1 MKFKNLMLFVS
12 CSMILGGDAFS
23 AAPEKKIVTGPDDTV
38 YGIAYNNGIPTRS
51 LIAANNLKPP
61 YTLKAGQVL
70 IVPLPNQH
78 IAGQGETVESIA
90 EIYAVNVDVL
100 AHENNITTPS
110 YIAPGTVLSI
120 PARNT
125 ETMATALKAPE
136 EINASSLAPLP
147 LVKSEPGPSSLDPL
161 PTAKAT
167 ASNMALPDD
176 LAQELAAEKK
186 GAASSGPAS
195 IMNNLAEKKE
205 KGAAVAS
212 KKKEEG
218 EKSSK
223 EAMKEKPKKE
233 EKLAKKEESQEEK
246 KVAKKEEP
254 KEEKVASKKDE
265 PEQDTKAAKDDKAE
279 PASKDVAF
287 AWPVQ
292 GEIVKKFASGGK
304 NDGINIKV
312 AKGTPVKA
320 AAAGTVMYAG
330 SELKGFGNLLLLKH
344 QDGWV
349 TAYAHNSEL
358 LVKKGDNVK
367 QGQQIAKSGTPEGDA
382 EEPQL
387 HFEIRK
393 VKQPIDPLTK
403 LKS

>member
-12 CSMILGGDAFS
+12 CSFVLGGEAFS

-70 IVPLPNQH
+70 VVPLPNQH
-78 IAGQGETVESIA
+78 IVGQGETVESIA

-110 YIAPGTVLSI
+110 YITPGTVLSI
-120 PARNT
+120 PSRNT
-125 ETMATALKAPE
+125 ETLATALRPPE

-161 PTAKAT
+161 PMTKAT
-167 ASNMALPDD
+167 TSNMTLPDD

-186 GAASSGPAS
+186 GATSSGPAPL
-195 IMNNLAEKKE
+195 MGNLAEKKE

-212 KKKEEG
+212 KKKEES

-223 EAMKEKPKKE
+223 ETMKEKPQKE
-233 EKLAKKEESQEEK
+233 EKLSKKEDPKEEK
-246 KVAKKEEP
+246 VVSKKEEP
-254 KEEKVASKKDE
+254 KEEK
-265 PEQDTKAAKDDKAE
+265 KAAKNEDKGE
-279 PASKDVAF
+279 TTSKDVAF
-287 AWPVQ
+287 TWPVQ
-292 GEIVKKFASGGK
+292 GEILKKFASGGK

-320 AAAGTVMYAG
+320 AATGTVMYAG

-344 QDGWV
+344 KDGWV

-367 QGQQIAKSGTPEGDA
+367 QGQEIAKSGAPEGDA
-382 EEPQL
+382 EQPQL

-403 LKS
+403 LES

>member
-1 MKFKNLMLFVS
+1 MKFKYLMLFVS
-12 CSMILGGDAFS
+12 CSLILGGEAFS

-61 YTLKAGQVL
+61 YALKAGQVL

-78 IAGQGETVESIA
+78 IVGQGETVESIA
-90 EIYAVNVDVL
+90 EIYAVNVDIL

-125 ETMATALKAPE
+125 ETLATALKAPE

-147 LVKSEPGPSSLDPL
+147 LVRSEPGPSSLEPL

-176 LAQELAAEKK
+176 LAQELAAEK
-186 GAASSGPAS
+186 GTAAAAASAPAPL
-195 IMNNLAEKKE
+195 MNNLAEKKE
-205 KGAAVAS
+205 KEVAVAS
-212 KKKEEG
+212 KKKEDN
-218 EKSSK
+218 EKSSR

-233 EKLAKKEESQEEK
+233 EKF
-246 KVAKKEEP
+246 AKKEEP

-265 PEQDTKAAKDDKAE
+265 PEQNTKSAKEDKAE
-279 PASKDVAF
+279 SASKDVAF
-287 AWPVQ
+287 TWPVQ
-292 GEIVKKFASGGK
+292 GEILKKFASGGK

-320 AAAGTVMYAG
+320 AATGTVMYAG

-358 LVKKGDNVK
+358 LVKKGDKVK
-367 QGQQIAKSGTPEGDA
+367 QGQEIAKSGTPEGDA
-382 EEPQL
+382 QQPQL

-403 LKS
+403 LES

>member
-1 MKFKNLMLFVS
+1 MLFVS
-12 CSMILGGDAFS
+12 CSLILGGEAFS

-125 ETMATALKAPE
+125 ETLATALKPPE

-147 LVKSEPGPSSLDPL
+147 LVRSEPGPSSLEPL
-161 PTAKAT
+161 PVAKAT

-176 LAQELAAEKK
+176 LAQELAAEKE
-186 GAASSGPAS
+186 ATSAPAPL
-195 IMNNLAEKKE
+195 MNNLAEKKD

-212 KKKEEG
+212 KKKEEN
-218 EKSSK
+218 EKPSK
-223 EAMKEKPKKE
+223 EAMKEKPQKE
-233 EKLAKKEESQEEK
+233 GKLAKKEEPQEEK

-254 KEEKVASKKDE
+254 KEEKVVSKKEE
-265 PEQDTKAAKDDKAE
+265 PEQEKKAAKSEDTAE
-279 PASKDVAF
+279 ATSKDVAF

-292 GEIVKKFASGGK
+292 GEIVKKFAPGGK

-358 LVKKGDNVK
+358 LVKKGDKVK
-367 QGQQIAKSGTPEGDA
+367 QGQEIAKSGTPEGDA
-382 EEPQL
+382 EQPQL

-403 LKS
+403 LES

>member
-1 MKFKNLMLFVS
+1 MKFKYLMLFVS
-12 CSMILGGDAFS
+12 CSLILGGKAFS

-90 EIYAVNVDVL
+90 EIYAINVDVL

-120 PARNT
+120 PSRNT
-125 ETMATALKAPE
+125 ETLATALKAPE

-147 LVKSEPGPSSLDPL
+147 LVRSEPGPSSLDPL
-161 PTAKAT
+161 PTVKAT
-167 ASNMALPDD
+167 ASNMPLPDD
-176 LAQELAAEKK
+176 LALELAAEKE
-186 GAASSGPAS
+186 AVSSAPAPL
-195 IMNNLAEKKE
+195 MNNLAEKKE
-205 KGAAVAS
+205 KEET
-212 KKKEEG
+212 KKP
-218 EKSSK
+218 SK
-223 EAMKEKPKKE
+223 EAMKEKPQKE
-233 EKLAKKEESQEEK
+233 GKLAKEEEPQEEK
-246 KVAKKEEP
+246 KVAKKEKPEEEKVVSKKEEP
-254 KEEKVASKKDE
+254 KEEK
-265 PEQDTKAAKDDKAE
+265 KAAKSEDKEEA
-279 PASKDVAF
+279 ASKNVAF

-292 GEIVKKFASGGK
+292 GEIVKKFAPGGK

-312 AKGTPVKA
+312 ANGTPVKA

-358 LVKKGDNVK
+358 LVKKGDKVK
-367 QGQQIAKSGTPEGDA
+367 QGQEIAKSGTPEGDA
-382 EEPQL
+382 QQPQL

-403 LKS
+403 LES

>member
-1 MKFKNLMLFVS
+1 MKFKYLMLFVS
-12 CSMILGGDAFS
+12 CSLFLGGEAFS

-78 IAGQGETVESIA
+78 ITGQGETVESIA
-90 EIYAVNVDVL
+90 EIYAINVDVL

-120 PARNT
+120 PSRNT

-147 LVKSEPGPSSLDPL
+147 LVRLEPGPSSLEPL
-161 PTAKAT
+161 PMAKAT
-167 ASNMALPDD
+167 GSNMALPDD
-176 LAQELAAEKK
+176 LAQELAAEKETT
-186 GAASSGPAS
+186 SSAPAPL
-195 IMNNLAEKKE
+195 MNNLAEKKE

-212 KKKEEG
+212 KKKEES
-218 EKSSK
+218 EKPSK
-223 EAMKEKPKKE
+223 EAMKEKPQKE
-233 EKLAKKEESQEEK
+233 EKLT
-246 KVAKKEEP
+246 KKEEP
-254 KEEKVASKKDE
+254 KEEK
-265 PEQDTKAAKDDKAE
+265 KAAKSEDKEEAT
-279 PASKDVAF
+279 SKDVAF

-292 GEIVKKFASGGK
+292 GEIVKKFAPGGK

-358 LVKKGDNVK
+358 LVKKGDKVK
-367 QGQQIAKSGTPEGDA
+367 QGQEIAKSGAPEGDA
-382 EEPQL
+382 QQPQL

-403 LKS
+403 LES

>member
-1 MKFKNLMLFVS
+1 MKFKNLLLFVS
-12 CSMILGGDAFS
+12 CSLILGGEAFS

-78 IAGQGETVESIA
+78 IVGQGETVESIA
-90 EIYAVNVDVL
+90 EIYALNVDVL
-100 AHENNITTPS
+100 AHENNISSPS

-125 ETMATALKAPE
+125 ETLATALKAPE
-136 EINASSLAPLP
+136 EISASSLAPLP
-147 LVKSEPGPSSLDPL
+147 LVRSEPGPSSLDPL
-161 PTAKAT
+161 PTPKT
-167 ASNMALPDD
+167 TTSNMALPDD
-176 LAQELAAEKK
+176 LAQELAAEK
-186 GAASSGPAS
+186 GTTSASAAAASAPAPL
-195 IMNNLAEKKE
+195 MNNLAEKKE
-205 KGAAVAS
+205 KGAAIAS
-212 KKKEEG
+212 KKEE
-218 EKSSK
+218 ENKKSSK
-223 EAMKEKPKKE
+223 EAMKEKPQKE
-233 EKLAKKEESQEEK
+233 EKLTKKEEPQEEK
-246 KVAKKEEP
+246 KAVKSE
-254 KEEKVASKKDE
+254 
-265 PEQDTKAAKDDKAE
+265 DKAE
-279 PASKDVAF
+279 VTSKDVSF

-292 GEIVKKFASGGK
+292 GEILKKFAPGGK

-320 AAAGTVMYAG
+320 AATGTVMYAG

-358 LVKKGDNVK
+358 LVKKGEKVK
-367 QGQQIAKSGTPEGDA
+367 QGQEIAKSGTPEGDA
-382 EEPQL
+382 EQPQL

-403 LKS
+403 LES

>member
-12 CSMILGGDAFS
+12 CSMILGGNAFS

-90 EIYAVNVDVL
+90 EIYAINVDVL

-125 ETMATALKAPE
+125 ETLATALKVPE
-136 EINASSLAPLP
+136 EINTSSLAPLP
-147 LVKSEPGPSSLDPL
+147 LVKSEAGPSSLDPL
-161 PTAKAT
+161 SAAKDT
-167 ASNMALPDD
+167 ASNVALPDD
-176 LAQELAAEKK
+176 LAQELAAEK
-186 GAASSGPAS
+186 GATAASAASTPAPL
-195 IMNNLAEKKE
+195 MNNLAEKKE
-205 KGAAVAS
+205 KGAAAAS
-212 KKKEEG
+212 KKKEEN
-218 EKSSK
+218 EKPSK
-223 EAMKEKPKKE
+223 EAMKEKPQKE
-233 EKLAKKEESQEEK
+233 EKISKKEAAKEEK
-246 KVAKKEEP
+246 VVSKKEEP
-254 KEEKVASKKDE
+254 KEEK
-265 PEQDTKAAKDDKAE
+265 KAAKNEDNTEA
-279 PASKDVAF
+279 ASKDVAF

-292 GEIVKKFASGGK
+292 GEILKKFAAGGK

-330 SELKGFGNLLLLKH
+330 NELKGFGNLLLLKH

-367 QGQQIAKSGTPEGDA
+367 QGQEIAKSGTPEGDA
-382 EEPQL
+382 EQPQL

-403 LKS
+403 LES

>member
-12 CSMILGGDAFS
+12 CSMVLGGDAFS

-147 LVKSEPGPSSLDPL
+147 LIKSEPGPSSLDPL
-161 PTAKAT
+161 PAFEAT
-167 ASNMALPDD
+167 ASNAALPDD
-176 LAQELAAEKK
+176 LAQELAAEK
-186 GAASSGPAS
+186 GAAATSSAPL
-195 IMNNLAEKKE
+195 MKNLAEKKE

-233 EKLAKKEESQEEK
+233 EKLAEKEESQEEK

-265 PEQDTKAAKDDKAE
+265 PEQNTKAAKEDKAE

-292 GEIVKKFASGGK
+292 GEIVKKFAPGGK

-403 LKS
+403 LES

>member
-1 MKFKNLMLFVS
+1 
-12 CSMILGGDAFS
+12 LGGEAFS

-78 IAGQGETVESIA
+78 ITGQGETVESIA
-90 EIYAVNVDVL
+90 EIYAINVDIL

-120 PARNT
+120 PSRNT
-125 ETMATALKAPE
+125 ETLATALKAPE

-147 LVKSEPGPSSLDPL
+147 LVRSEPGPSSLEPL
-161 PTAKAT
+161 PMAKAT
-167 ASNMALPDD
+167 GSNMALPDD
-176 LAQELAAEKK
+176 LAQELAAEKETTSAS
-186 GAASSGPAS
+186 AAPAPL
-195 IMNNLAEKKE
+195 MNNLAEKKE

-212 KKKEEG
+212 KKKEES
-218 EKSSK
+218 EPPSK
-223 EAMKEKPKKE
+223 EAMKEKPQKE
-233 EKLAKKEESQEEK
+233 EKLAKKEE
-246 KVAKKEEP
+246 P
-254 KEEKVASKKDE
+254 KEEK
-265 PEQDTKAAKDDKAE
+265 KAAKSEDKAE
-279 PASKDVAF
+279 AASKDVAF

-292 GEIVKKFASGGK
+292 GEIVKKFAPGGK

-358 LVKKGDNVK
+358 LVKKGDKVK
-367 QGQQIAKSGTPEGDA
+367 QGQEIAKSGTPEGDA
-382 EEPQL
+382 QQPQL

-403 LKS
+403 LES